1 MRFIIRAKM
10 PTEAGN
16 KAVQNPNFIRNLEDY
31 MKKAKPE
38 AAYFFEDEGER
49 VAAFVVDMQSSDQI
63 PVLAEPLFIG
73 MGAKVEFHP
82 AMNFEELKRGAA
94 AAAAAEGGSAAAA
107 AASGSAAAAAAAGDS
122 AAAAKR

>member
-1 MRFIIRAKM
+1 MRFIIRARM

-16 KAVQNPNFIRNLEDY
+16 KALQDPNFIKNLEDY

-38 AAYFFEDEGER
+38 AAYFFEDEGEMG
-49 VAAFVVDMQSSDQI
+49 AAFVVDMQSSDQM

-73 MGAKVEFHP
+73 LGAKVEFHP

-94 AAAAAEGGSAAAA
+94 AAADRTGGS
-107 AASGSAAAAAAAGDS
+107 AAAAGDS
-122 AAAAKR
+122 AAAAAPHPSVAATSGGG

>member
-16 KAVQNPNFIRNLEDY
+16 KALQDPNFIKNLEDY

-49 VAAFVVDMQSSDQI
+49 GAAFVVDMQSSDQM

-73 MGAKVEFHP
+73 LGAKVEFHP

-94 AAAAAEGGSAAAA
+94 AAADRTGGSAAAA
-107 AASGSAAAAAAAGDS
+107 APHPSVAATSGGG
-122 AAAAKR
+122 